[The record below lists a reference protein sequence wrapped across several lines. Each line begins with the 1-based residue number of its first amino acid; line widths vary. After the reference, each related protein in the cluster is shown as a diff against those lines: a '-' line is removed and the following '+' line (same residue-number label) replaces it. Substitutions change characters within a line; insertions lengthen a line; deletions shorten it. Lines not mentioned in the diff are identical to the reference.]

1 MEEIFTLNGQ
11 VRIWVHV
18 TLRYLYHE
26 ILNIDFYRDII
37 PAEYLEKSIIEPDCT
52 LERLIML
59 SNLDVPSVIKYAI
72 EYIFIVKE
80 LREMK
85 YIYDTHKSIETLD
98 YYVTG
103 VELQRISEVLD
114 KDMDFSSRIFG
125 LCFRVV

>member
-26 ILNIDFYRDII
+26 ILNIDCYRDII

-59 SNLDVPSVIKYAI
+59 SN
-72 EYIFIVKE
+72 
-80 LREMK
+80 
-85 YIYDTHKSIETLD
+85 
-98 YYVTG
+98 
-103 VELQRISEVLD
+103 
-114 KDMDFSSRIFG
+114 
-125 LCFRVV
+125 